1 MSRSNTYLTL
11 AVGLV
16 SALALSACG
25 PKEPPKKDPAAE
37 ARTVRVVRVENRS
50 ITGSL
55 TASGSLIPRE
65 EAAVAPEV
73 TGYRV
78 SRVLVEEGAYVRAGE
93 TLAQLD
99 GALIAAQVEQQRA
112 LAAQAA
118 IQADQAEAEAARVA
132 GLDGQGVLSDEALQ
146 QRRFQAKASRATA
159 NAQAAA
165 YRDAQTRAGKLAVTA
180 PVSGLVLERTVRPGD
195 LAAGGA
201 TPWFRIAREGKIEL
215 SAELPED
222 DMARVRV
229 GQRVTVTLP
238 SGGSAEGQ
246 VRIVAPE
253 VNTQTKLG
261 SVRISLPVRDDIRAG
276 GFGRAIFSD
285 ASGQGLTVP
294 ETAIRY
300 DADGASVM
308 TVGEGNKVKRVVVQ
322 TGARGEGLVT
332 LVKGPPAGTRVI
344 QNAAAFLLD
353 GDVVKPMD
361 ATAAPTA
368 APAAKPAAAPVPGK
382 KQ

>member
-1 MSRSNTYLTL
+1 MSRSKTYLTL
-11 AVGLV
+11 TVGLV

-37 ARTVRVVRVENRS
+37 ARTVRVVRVENRA

-78 SRVLVEEGAYVRAGE
+78 SRVLVDEGAYVQAGQ

-361 ATAAPTA
+361 ATAPPAA
-368 APAAKPAAAPVPGK
+368 APAKPAAAPAPGK

>member
-1 MSRSNTYLTL
+1 MSRSKTYLTL
-11 AVGLV
+11 TVGLV
-16 SALALSACG
+16 SALALTACG

-37 ARTVRVVRVENRS
+37 ARTVRVVRVENRA

-78 SRVLVEEGAYVRAGE
+78 SRVLVEEGAYVQAGE

-118 IQADQAEAEAARVA
+118 IQADQAEAEAARVV

-146 QRRFQAKASRATA
+146 QRRFKAKASRATA

-215 SAELPED
+215 AAELPEE

-246 VRIVAPE
+246 VRIVSPE

-276 GFGRAIFSD
+276 GFGRAIFSG

-308 TVGEGNKVKRVVVQ
+308 IVGAGDKVKRVVVQ

-344 QNAAAFLLD
+344 QSAAAFLLD

-361 ATAAPTA
+361 ATTAA
-368 APAAKPAAAPVPGK
+368 APAAKPAAAPAPGK

>member
-1 MSRSNTYLTL
+1 MSRSKTYLTL
-11 AVGLV
+11 TAGLV

-37 ARTVRVVRVENRS
+37 ARTVRVVRVENRA

-146 QRRFQAKASRATA
+146 QRRFQAKAARATA

-215 SAELPED
+215 AAELPED

-229 GQRVTVTLP
+229 GQRATVTLP
-238 SGGSAEGQ
+238 SGGSAEGE
-246 VRIVAPE
+246 VRIVSPE

-308 TVGEGNKVKRVVVQ
+308 TVSSDNKVKRVVVQ

-361 ATAAPTA
+361 ATAAPAA

>member
-1 MSRSNTYLTL
+1 MSRSKTYLTL
-11 AVGLV
+11 TVGLV
-16 SALALSACG
+16 SALALTACG
-25 PKEPPKKDPAAE
+25 PKEQPKKDPAAE
-37 ARTVRVVRVENRS
+37 ARTVRVVRVENRA

-222 DMARVRV
+222 DMARVRI

-361 ATAAPTA
+361 ATAAPAA